1 MRNIDIEKKRA
12 SAWPW
17 VAGVA
22 VLALIFWGVTVLLTP
37 DEQSAPE
44 VQTTTVEDTHPPAAI
59 PDPPREA
66 LPTTPAQGIGT
77 LTPLGQED
85 VGQVVRVEGE
95 VVATGNGS
103 FWLLAG
109 SEVVRIDSDRQVR
122 SGDSIAVAGPIRTA
136 DPSKTDRIESGV
148 LSRRS
153 SSDSWT
159 VVRGL
164 KVIENGGSGLAGD
177 RSGNADA

>member
-1 MRNIDIEKKRA
+1 MRNIDIEKKRP

-37 DEQSAPE
+37 DEQSGPE

-66 LPTTPAQGIGT
+66 VPNTPGQDIGT
-77 LTPLGQED
+77 LTPLGDED
-85 VGQVVRVEGE
+85 VGQVVRLEGE

-103 FWLLAG
+103 FWVLAG
-109 SEVVRIDSDRQVR
+109 SEVVRIDSDRQAR
-122 SGDSIAVAGPIRTA
+122 SGDSVAVAGPIRPA
-136 DPSKTDRIESGV
+136 DPAKTDRIQNGI

-153 SSDSWT
+153 GADSWT
-159 VVRGL
+159 IVRDL
-164 KVIENGGSGLAGD
+164 KVIENGRGGLAGD
-177 RSGNADA
+177 RSGNTDA